1 MSIKKDITEPIY
13 SLDALRRE
21 ARATKRLRQVP
32 ERDAQLAELRELDIK
47 IAELTIA
54 LMQHTLH
61 RLER

>member
-21 ARATKRLRQVP
+21 ARATNRLRRVP
-32 ERDAQLAELRELDIK
+32 ERDAQLVELRGLDIK

-54 LMQHTLH
+54 LMQHTLR
-61 RLER
+61 RLGR